1 MHSIIQNTIGELV
14 KIRPIMGLK
23 SRMSV
28 IFLIIALV
36 KIRPIMGL
44 K

>member
-1 MHSIIQNTIGELV
+1 MKSESMDRV

-23 SRMSV
+23 FGPFKLLAQSER
-28 IFLIIALV
+28 V